1 MSVYH
6 YIAIGLAILILG
18 GWLFVWMMHIIAL
31 IYGKYRLHRPLPT
44 LCPEDTPGVSIIKP
58 LVGVDPHLYSNLE
71 SFFKL
76 KYPSYEI
83 LFCVQDDSDPAI
95 MIVQK
100 LIELYP
106 DVDAKLFI
114 GIKYIGPNG
123 KINNMI
129 KAYEA
134 AKHENILISDSCIKM
149 NENALMEMVACLKP
163 DVGLVVQM
171 PYFASRPKLGF
182 AAIYEQVYFGTFQAR
197 STLGAF
203 ATGINACTGMSCLF
217 RREPVD
223 KAGGLAPLGQYLS
236 EDYVLNH
243 TITQGGYKSVLCTST
258 AQQNS
263 GYASVGSFHTRMIRW
278 SQLRIALLPHLI
290 VLEPLSE
297 CMLMGV
303 CASWALEYL
312 FGISSM
318 GVFLMHILLW
328 FLLDYSLLRIIE
340 NGPLPFSKFEFVVA
354 WLMREILAFFLTLKS
369 HRHSIIKWRH
379 KKYKLFWGGKIEEI

>member
-1 MSVYH
+1 MSVEQYF
-6 YIAIGLAILILG
+6 AVGLAIAIVG
-18 GWLFVWMMHIIAL
+18 GWLFDWLMHTVAI
-31 IYGKYRLHRPLPT
+31 IYGIRRLHRQLPT
-44 LCPEDTPGVSIIKP
+44 PSPEDLPGVSIIKP
-58 LVGVDPHLYSNLE
+58 LVGVDPHLYANLE

-76 KYPSYEI
+76 QYPNFEI
-83 LFCVQDDSDPAI
+83 LFCVQEESDPAI

-100 LIELYP
+100 LMELYP
-106 DVDAKLFI
+106 KVDAKLFI
-114 GIKYIGPNG
+114 GIKYICPNG

-134 AKHENILISDSCIKM
+134 AKNENLLISDSCIKM
-149 NENALMEMVACLKP
+149 NENTLMEMVCCLKP
-163 DVGLVVQM
+163 DVGMVVQM
-171 PYFASRPKLGF
+171 PFFENRPKLGF
-182 AAIYEQVYFGTFQAR
+182 ASVYEKVYFATFNAR
-197 STLGAF
+197 STLGGF

-236 EDYVLNH
+236 EDYILNH
-243 TITQGGYKSVLCTST
+243 TITQAGYKSVLCTST

-263 GYASVGSFHTRMIRW
+263 GYSSVGTFHKRIIRW

-290 VLEPLSE
+290 ILEPLSE
-297 CMLMGV
+297 CMLMGA
-303 CASWALEYL
+303 CASWAIEYL

-328 FLLDYSLLRIIE
+328 FLLDYTLLRVVE

-354 WLMREILAFFLTLKS
+354 WLMRETLALFLTLQS
-369 HRHSIIKWRH
+369 HRNTIVKWRH
-379 KKYKLFWGGKIEEI
+379 KQYKLNWGGKIEEV